1 MKKKHAF
8 VQKAISAIAAFSL
21 VATMCPAEALAATP
35 AQGDAETAV
44 EETASA
50 DADTDTDAVGVQP
63 EITSEELPIVAAGAS
78 TSDASAA
85 ANPADAERVAADQ
98 ASAQS
103 AAEASSAS
111 TAAPSDIEML
121 TAQVALASQAST
133 LIAAGGLT
141 YAINPDAPGTVSLVG
156 ISNQALEGT
165 LEIPAEIYSGAAT
178 YSVTGIC
185 AGGGSLMIRPAI

>member
-21 VATMCPAEALAATP
+21 VVTMCPAEALAATP
-35 AQGDAETAV
+35 AQSDAETAA

-50 DADTDTDAVGVQP
+50 DADADAVGVQP

-85 ANPADAERVAADQ
+85 ANPADAERAAADQ

-103 AAEASSAS
+103 TAEASSAS

-121 TAQVALASQAST
+121 TAQVPLASQAST

-156 ISNQALEGT
+156 ISNQALKGT

>member
-21 VATMCPAEALAATP
+21 VVTMCPAEALAATP
-35 AQGDAETAV
+35 AQSDAETAV

-50 DADTDTDAVGVQP
+50 DADADAVGVQP

-85 ANPADAERVAADQ
+85 ANPADAERAAADQ

-103 AAEASSAS
+103 TAEASSAS

-121 TAQVALASQAST
+121 TAQVPLASQAST

-156 ISNQALEGT
+156 ISNQALKGT